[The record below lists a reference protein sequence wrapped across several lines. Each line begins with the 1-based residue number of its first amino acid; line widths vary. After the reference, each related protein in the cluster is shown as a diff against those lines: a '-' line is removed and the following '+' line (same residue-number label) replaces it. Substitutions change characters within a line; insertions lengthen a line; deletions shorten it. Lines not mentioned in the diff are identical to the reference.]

1 MIKTEILPIYPSLK
15 TTKNVGLGDLT
26 SLPPDMR
33 TQVLNDVASRAF
45 RERTVLDDLRI
56 QAETQRLRSE
66 LDEFRIY
73 VQNPN
78 NYPPNASGTIKSLYQ
93 EADNKSLE
101 SNMETRVAARL
112 TQFEK
117 LHIVMDYDGTIT
129 DHKKPLEG
137 LSEFTSSDPRDHLT
151 TLIPLSTIAE
161 PMLKK
166 NGRDNFP
173 EVFSA
178 SWQYFL
184 QDERGRQV
192 FRLNGSYVP
201 IREGVDRFF
210 GFAKEDLDAK
220 LTIVSANFEPFV
232 MGGLDKIPKAENI
245 SVFAVTEN
253 SIIPTA
259 KGDLLTH
266 LAQADPSKAVIYIGD
281 GASDLPTI
289 QARNLV
295 ASYFA
300 LDGSE
305 FAKSLEHED
314 LPYFSYR
321 NFLDIRLKL
330 QKINNINNRN
340 ASWVL

>member
-1 MIKTEILPIYPSLK
+1 
-15 TTKNVGLGDLT
+15 
-26 SLPPDMR
+26 
-33 TQVLNDVASRAF
+33 
-45 RERTVLDDLRI
+45 
-56 QAETQRLRSE
+56 
-66 LDEFRIY
+66 
-73 VQNPN
+73 
-78 NYPPNASGTIKSLYQ
+78 
-93 EADNKSLE
+93 
-101 SNMETRVAARL
+101 
-112 TQFEK
+112 
-117 LHIVMDYDGTIT
+117 
-129 DHKKPLEG
+129 
-137 LSEFTSSDPRDHLT
+137 
-151 TLIPLSTIAE
+151 
-161 PMLKK
+161 
-166 NGRDNFP
+166 
-173 EVFSA
+173 
-178 SWQYFL
+178 
-184 QDERGRQV
+184 
-192 FRLNGSYVP
+192 
-201 IREGVDRFF
+201 
-210 GFAKEDLDAK
+210 
-220 LTIVSANFEPFV
+220 